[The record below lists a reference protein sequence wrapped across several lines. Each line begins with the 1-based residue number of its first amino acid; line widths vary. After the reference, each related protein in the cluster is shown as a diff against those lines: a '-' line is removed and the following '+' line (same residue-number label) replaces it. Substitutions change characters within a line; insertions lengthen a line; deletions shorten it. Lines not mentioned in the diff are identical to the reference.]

1 MKVNPFASKLNFKVA
16 NAVTGW
22 IVFSIAMLTYFLTVE
37 ETASFW
43 DCSEFIATS
52 YKLQVPHPPGAPLFL
67 MIGRI
72 FSFFTFGDRTNVAY
86 AMNMMSALASA
97 FTILFLFWSIVLFG
111 RKMIR
116 VSKDAELTEEKKWLL
131 LSSGIVGALAYAFS
145 DSFWF
150 SAVEAEV
157 YALSSLS
164 TAIVVWGILK
174 WESVEDKREAN
185 RWLILIAYVI
195 GLSIGVHLLNL
206 LTLPALALVY
216 YFKTFK
222 TSATG
227 ILFALAIGGGLV
239 LFINDLIIPG
249 LPYAGWVFRALLRK
263 YSRSFFWLGGDCL
276 LRDADGSSV
285 LWNPVHPDEKLRGCK
300 YLYTRR
306 YLYPD
311 WLWIVRHHPHPFQF

>member
-1 MKVNPFASKLNFKVA
+1 MNNQESISGTFPFRFLKWFCPPHLYEAIEGDLIQRFQRDWKKYGEKKARRRIVWSAIRFFRPGILLRNKAQTGRLNTDPMKVNPFASKLNFKVA

-67 MIGRI
+67 LIGRI
-72 FSFFTFGDRTNVAY
+72 FSFFAFDDRTNVAY

-164 TAIVVWGILK
+164 IV
-174 WESVEDKREAN
+174 
-185 RWLILIAYVI
+185 
-195 GLSIGVHLLNL
+195 
-206 LTLPALALVY
+206 
-216 YFKTFK
+216 
-222 TSATG
+222 
-227 ILFALAIGGGLV
+227 
-239 LFINDLIIPG
+239 
-249 LPYAGWVFRALLRK
+249 
-263 YSRSFFWLGGDCL
+263 
-276 LRDADGSSV
+276 
-285 LWNPVHPDEKLRGCK
+285 
-300 YLYTRR
+300 
-306 YLYPD
+306 
-311 WLWIVRHHPHPFQF
+311 